1 MTSTQHVRVEGTSYQ
16 RGRKYGRQAAARV
29 RLSVQAY
36 QQAFAHFAGWDW
48 GTVRREAARFEAP
61 VGAFR
66 PAYLDEMRGIADG
79 AGLDL
84 TDVLAINV
92 RTEVMYSARARQAPR
107 AVMPSARRV
116 PAECSAFACVPAPGR
131 EGPALIGQNW
141 DWLLHAAQTLV
152 VLEARPEEGPDFVT
166 VVEAGL
172 LAKTGMNAAGLG
184 LVTNAMV
191 TDADAGEPGLPYHVL
206 LRAVLD
212 CATVTEALKVLQ
224 AGPRSSSANY
234 LIAHASGAA
243 LDIEAAPGDFTRLYP
258 LFPEDGVL
266 LHTNHFLAPRIDPVD
281 LALWAMPSTAVRLQ
295 RLRAATTAPVTTAPA
310 TTAEPPALDDFR
322 ALLADHADY
331 PHSICA
337 HPDPAD
343 HPCEQG
349 GTVASVLMDLGARRL
364 WLAAGNPCQVPYE
377 RLDITL

>member
-16 RGRKYGRQAAARV
+16 RGRQYGSQARSRV
-29 RLSVQAY
+29 HLSVQAY

-48 GTVRREAARFEAP
+48 ATVRREAARFEAP
-61 VGAFR
+61 VGKFR
-66 PAYLDEMRGIADG
+66 PGYLEEMRGIADG

-92 RTEVMYSARARQAPR
+92 RTEVMYSAKARSAPREGALRAARQA
-107 AVMPSARRV
+107 
-116 PAECSAFACVPAPGR
+116 PAECSAFAHVPGPGQA
-131 EGPALIGQNW
+131 GPVILGQNW

-152 VLEARPEEGPDFVT
+152 VLEVRQQEGPDFVT

-184 LVTNAMV
+184 LVTNALV
-191 TDADAGEPGLPYHVL
+191 TDADVGEPGLPYHVL

-212 CATVTEALKVLQ
+212 CGTVTEALKVLQ
-224 AGPRSSSANY
+224 AGLRSSSANY
-234 LIAHASGAA
+234 LIAHASGTA

-258 LFPEDGVL
+258 LFPEDGL
-266 LHTNHFLAPRIDPVD
+266 LRHTNHFLAPRIDLAPQID
-281 LALWAMPSTAVRLQ
+281 LSLWAMPDSAVRLQ
-295 RLRAATTAPVTTAPA
+295 RLRGAAGTAR
-310 TTAEPPALDDFR
+310 ALDDFR

-331 PHSICA
+331 PNSICA

-343 HPCEQG
+343 HPREQG
-349 GTVASVLMDLGARRL
+349 ATIASVLMDLNARHL

-377 RLDITL
+377 RLAVAL